1 METRNAFRARLEG
14 VSGLTEEDARAQ
26 FLDEVREAYRLEA
39 LAVGRDLVE
48 AAEEEAKDK
57 AREITLMA
65 IQRHVRPSMWPSPPY
80 ARSKFL
86 LTT

>member
-1 METRNAFRARLEG
+1 M
-14 VSGLTEEDARAQ
+14 
-26 FLDEVREAYRLEA
+26 
-39 LAVGRDLVE
+39 E

-65 IQRHVRPSMWPSPPY
+65 IHAVRPSMWPSLPY

-86 LTT
+86 RTT